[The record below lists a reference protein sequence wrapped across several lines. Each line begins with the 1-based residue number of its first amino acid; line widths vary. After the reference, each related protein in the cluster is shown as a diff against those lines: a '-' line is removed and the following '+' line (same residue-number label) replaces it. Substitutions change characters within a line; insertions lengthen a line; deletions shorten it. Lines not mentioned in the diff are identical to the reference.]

1 MLVTLKLT
9 GFIAMRANL
18 KPGEV
23 LQFQLPDDAT
33 LADLLSTFD
42 AKMGERMPSN
52 LWNRKTLSFHDSV
65 MMMVNGQ
72 HVKDPGTPL
81 QDGSAI
87 TALLPMAGG

>member
-9 GFIAMRANL
+9 GFLAMRANL

-33 LADLLSTFD
+33 LADLFSIFD
-42 AKMGERMPSN
+42 GKIGERMPSN
-52 LWNRKTLSFHDSV
+52 LWNRSTRSFHDSV
-65 MMMVNGQ
+65 MIMINGQ
-72 HVKDPGTPL
+72 QVKDLHTPL